1 MTAPI
6 FRRVRLP
13 AGDER
18 AISAAGHGWVAA
30 PPAGAGAR
38 RVLPEVSHAAM
49 ARGRDDVIAVS
60 QRAAADLSGAL
71 VLQVQLTGL
80 RWQARM
86 GSAADF
92 AGVALLDCACLGVVA
107 GHDEQSRERWSW
119 VALAGPQAAAGRIPP
134 ASRLLM
140 TWPWVRDTAGVSGI
154 SVRQRHVQLR
164 HVPGT
169 HQRDAV
175 RPPGRA
181 PGQRH
186 ATFHRESR

>member
-1 MTAPI
+1 
-6 FRRVRLP
+6 
-13 AGDER
+13 
-18 AISAAGHGWVAA
+18 
-30 PPAGAGAR
+30 
-38 RVLPEVSHAAM
+38 M

-60 QRAAADLSGAL
+60 QRAEADLSGAP
-71 VLQVQLTGL
+71 VLQTQLTGL

-86 GSAADF
+86 RSAADF
-92 AGVALLDCACLGVVA
+92 AGVALLDCACLGVLA
-107 GHDEQSRERWSW
+107 GHYKQSRERWSW

-140 TWPWVRDTAGVSGI
+140 TWPWVRDTAGGPALARGRADYSSFLRPHQRPRSPPRARLRARAPPRPPRSWHCVSGT